1 MYNAK
6 LRMMN
11 ILRTVTLDR
20 INRKK
25 DKSVSLTFI
34 TDNEQTSEQFMEL
47 DKTLDSRGVLY
58 FKPKGL
64 LTTAEADELDTVDIE
79 LEGKSQRQRL
89 RNVLFVYHQQKQSTD
104 DFKAF
109 YKHETE
115 KIIEHY
121 KSKLK

>member
-1 MYNAK
+1 
-6 LRMMN
+6 MN

-20 INRKK
+20 ISIRK
-25 DKSVSLTFI
+25 DDSASMTFI
-34 TDNEQTSEQFMEL
+34 TEL
-47 DKTLDSRGVLY
+47 EESPEKFVELHRALNQRGVLY

-64 LTTAEADELDTVDIE
+64 LTTAEADELDAVDIE
-79 LEGKSQRQRL
+79 LEGKSQSQRL
-89 RNVLFVYHQQKQSTD
+89 RNVLFVYHQQNQTTD

-115 KIIEHY
+115 RIIEHY

>member
-6 LRMMN
+6 LRIMN

-34 TDNEQTSEQFMEL
+34 TTTEQTSEQFMEL
-47 DKTLDSRGVLY
+47 DKELDQSGVLY

-64 LTTAEADELDTVDIE
+64 LTTAEAEKLNKLIEKTDELNGEVFEEILDAVEDHIAE
-79 LEGKSQRQRL
+79 IRKSIKLEK
-89 RNVLFVYHQQKQSTD
+89 
-104 DFKAF
+104 
-109 YKHETE
+109 
-115 KIIEHY
+115 
-121 KSKLK
+121 

>member
-1 MYNAK
+1 
-6 LRMMN
+6 MN

-34 TDNEQTSEQFMEL
+34 TTTEQTSEQFMEL
-47 DKTLDSRGVLY
+47 DKELDQSGVLY

-64 LTTAEADELDTVDIE
+64 LTTAEADELDAVDIE
-79 LEGKSQRQRL
+79 LEGKSQSQRL
-89 RNVLFVYHQQKQSTD
+89 RNVLYRNWEQSESKD

>member
-1 MYNAK
+1 
-6 LRMMN
+6 MN
-11 ILRTVTLDR
+11 ILRTVVLDR

-25 DKSVSLTFI
+25 DKSVSITFI

-47 DKTLDSRGVLY
+47 DKQLDQRGILY

-64 LTTAEADELDTVDIE
+64 LTTAEADELDNVDIE
-79 LEGKSQRQRL
+79 LEGKTQSQRL
-89 RNVLFVYHQQKQSTD
+89 RNVLFVYWQQLNSEV

-109 YKHETE
+109 YKSETE

-121 KSKLK
+121 KAKLK

>member
-1 MYNAK
+1 
-6 LRMMN
+6 MN

-47 DKTLDSRGVLY
+47 DKALDSMGVLY

-64 LTTAEADELDTVDIE
+64 LTTAEVDELDAVDIE
-79 LEGKSQRQRL
+79 LEGKSQSQRL
-89 RNVLFVYHQQKQSTD
+89 RNVLFVYHQQSESKD

-109 YKHETE
+109 YKRETE

>member
-1 MYNAK
+1 MSNAK
-6 LRMMN
+6 LRIMN

-34 TDNEQTSEQFMEL
+34 TTTEQTSEQFMEL
-47 DKTLDSRGVLY
+47 DRQLDQNGILY

-64 LTTAEADELDTVDIE
+64 LTTAEADELDAVDIE
-79 LEGKSQRQRL
+79 LEGKSQSQRL
-89 RNVLFVYHQQKQSTD
+89 RNVLFVYHQQNQNTE